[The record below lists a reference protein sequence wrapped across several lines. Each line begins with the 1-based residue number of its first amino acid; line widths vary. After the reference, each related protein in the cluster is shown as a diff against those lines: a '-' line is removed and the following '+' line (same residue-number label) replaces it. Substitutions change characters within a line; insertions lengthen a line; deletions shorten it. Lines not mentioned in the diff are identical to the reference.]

1 MRLWP
6 VAVAAALGALVA
18 VVTLGSAPDP
28 NSVASP
34 EAVSG
39 RVMSPFCPGLTLEE
53 CPSQQAA
60 ELRSQIAT
68 KVRAGAT
75 NSEIDDWI
83 VANYGESALARP
95 RTFMA
100 WLAPALAAGLGLL
113 ALLFLL
119 RRRQPPELQGAPP
132 EISEADR
139 AKVRQDMTEFLRGA
153 NE

>member
-1 MRLWP
+1 VRLWP
-6 VAVAAALGALVA
+6 AAAAAALGALVT
-18 VVTLGSAPDP
+18 VVALGSAPDP
-28 NSVASP
+28 NSVASA
-34 EAVSG
+34 EAVAG
-39 RVMSPFCPGLTLEE
+39 RMMSPFCPGLTLEE

-60 ELRSQIAT
+60 ELRSQIAA

-75 NSEIDDWI
+75 NREIDDWI

-95 RTFMA
+95 RTVMA

-113 ALLFLL
+113 ALLSLL
-119 RRRQPPELQGAPP
+119 RRRRPPEPQGALP

-139 AKVRQDMTEFLRGA
+139 AKVRQDMTEFLGGA